1 MLDWRKL
8 WSRPR
13 SQAVVRLSVI
23 AQVLAVCIA
32 WVFALG
38 GWWHASHSTVLG
50 SAQFCPAELAGWWMP
65 VGYSCCLA
73 QMQRGPV
80 RNGRWA
86 VTVNPSGSREFE
98 GSSLSNLIS
107 SLEEESELSSTWFQ
121 RHCVESR
128 FRIFD
133 MNLQPSWKMEM
144 NVKEKNIRDLGRVVV
159 GLGEV
164 FSVKI
169 HRRSP
174 GMVSPN
180 MQTKRKWLQRKPSNV
195 FIILI
200 GFTHSFLGNEVLI
213 F

>member
-1 MLDWRKL
+1 
-8 WSRPR
+8 
-13 SQAVVRLSVI
+13 
-23 AQVLAVCIA
+23 
-32 WVFALG
+32 
-38 GWWHASHSTVLG
+38 
-50 SAQFCPAELAGWWMP
+50 
-65 VGYSCCLA
+65 
-73 QMQRGPV
+73 
-80 RNGRWA
+80 
-86 VTVNPSGSREFE
+86 
-98 GSSLSNLIS
+98 
-107 SLEEESELSSTWFQ
+107 
-121 RHCVESR
+121 
-128 FRIFD
+128 
-133 MNLQPSWKMEM
+133 MEM

-180 MQTKRKWLQRKPSNV
+180 MQTKRKRLQRKPSNV